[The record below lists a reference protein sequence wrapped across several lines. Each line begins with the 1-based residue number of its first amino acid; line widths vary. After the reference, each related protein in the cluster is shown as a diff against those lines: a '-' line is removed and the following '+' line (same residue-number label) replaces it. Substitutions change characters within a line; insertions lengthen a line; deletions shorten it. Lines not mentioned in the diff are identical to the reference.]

1 MIPVAAT
8 FRLRYFHG
16 ISSYISQAKACGY
29 KENIIMTNPLSYSAA
44 VNYGISGDSA
54 LASRI
59 SSGTFIK
66 FDEDTC
72 DSSEVKTSRWFWLR

>member
-1 MIPVAAT
+1 MILVAAT
-8 FRLRYFHG
+8 FRLRYFRG

-29 KENIIMTNPLSYSAA
+29 KENIPMAKPLSCSVVVSYD
-44 VNYGISGDSA
+44 ISGDSA

-59 SSGTFIK
+59 TSGTFIK

-72 DSSEVKTSRWFWLR
+72 DSSEVKTSRWGWFR